1 MKPVKRFFVYKCKLS
16 LSLALLYL
24 ADMFINKLKTKFN
37 SLFYGMILNTKRIF
51 NSFRRNFPAIAKQ
64 MPSKVLLVGKK
75 TPRPRLFG
83 HCAPELQSLAT
94 VNELK
99 VIIFEL
105 NYLTVLVYTKTIIH
119 SVSTED
125 TTSHLHFGE

>member
-1 MKPVKRFFVYKCKLS
+1 
-16 LSLALLYL
+16 
-24 ADMFINKLKTKFN
+24 
-37 SLFYGMILNTKRIF
+37 MILNTKRIY

-64 MPSKVLLVGKK
+64 MPSKVLFVGKK
-75 TPRPRLFG
+75 TRRSRPFG
-83 HCAPELQSLAT
+83 HCAPGLQSLAT

-99 VIIFEL
+99 IIIFEL

-125 TTSHLHFGE
+125 TTSHLHFGQ